1 MCWRLFC
8 LRLFHRL
15 LWLSRRAE
23 HKRPYARNSGLL
35 DLDMGDR
42 YVRQLTTEGM
52 YTCYDGENPASRAT
66 VIVEMARVYIQIAM
80 R

>member
-1 MCWRLFC
+1 
-8 LRLFHRL
+8 
-15 LWLSRRAE
+15 
-23 HKRPYARNSGLL
+23 
-35 DLDMGDR
+35 MGNR